1 MSRNNAGGEPLRI
14 HLENQL
20 LEHTM
25 KGEDSSLSYIITT
38 LGIHRGSPR
47 LWLQG
52 PMPERAGFLPG
63 ARYRVD
69 HGPRHIALRV
79 GAGGT
84 RTVSRKERR
93 ERVEPVIDVNSR
105 EDLRVFV
112 GMTRLRIIIRVG
124 EILVTPLESELRILE
139 RENRLLA
146 AAAARTVTTGALA
159 FGGGVMDHVMHTT
172 FRAIGLETNL
182 AFANE
187 IREDLSSHAMSANPV
202 VRTGTTMIVA
212 PLQEAAFDERLMK
225 HIPRVDILLAGLPC
239 SAASRAGRAKR
250 HLAVPEAHPEVGHL
264 IAAAIVMI
272 ARTSPSIYAMEN
284 VTAFATTASAAI
296 LRTQLRDL
304 GYVTHEVEFNAADFG
319 DLEARRRWCLIA
331 VSRGITLSLDNLES
345 EVAVTAAPRTLGEV
359 LEPHDAPHV
368 AERWSTMDGLRAK
381 EARDKEEGKGFKM
394 QIYDA
399 HSPTIGTMTA
409 GMSKVRSTDPKIR
422 HPLQPD
428 LLRVPTA
435 LEHCR
440 MKGVDP
446 TLIDGLSHTIAHEML
461 GQSVCSGP
469 FRAIFRR
476 LGRAILDFTAPP
488 SQREWAPA
496 RTVVSA

>member
-1 MSRNNAGGEPLRI
+1 MSGKNAGGEPLRN

-20 LEHTM
+20 IGHTTTS
-25 KGEDSSLSYIITT
+25 ENHALSYIITT
-38 LGIHRGSPR
+38 LGVHRGSPR

-69 HGPRHIALRV
+69 HGPRHIALRI

-84 RTVSRKERR
+84 RTVSKKERR

-112 GMTRLRIIIRVG
+112 GMTRLRIIIRSG

-139 RENRLLA
+139 RENRLIA
-146 AAAARTVTTGALA
+146 AAASRTVSTGALA
-159 FGGGVMDHVMHTT
+159 FGGGVMDHVMHTA
-172 FRAIGLETNL
+172 FQEIGLDATL

-187 IREDLSSHAMSANPV
+187 IREDLASHAMSENPV
-202 VRTGTTMIVA
+202 IRSATTMIVA

-225 HIPRVDILLAGLPC
+225 QLPRVDVLLAGLPC

-264 IAAAIVMI
+264 IAAAIVII
-272 ARTSPSIYAMEN
+272 ARTSPSFFVMEN
-284 VTAFATTASAAI
+284 VPTWATSASAAI

-331 VSRGITLSLDNLES
+331 VSRGLTLSLDNLQS
-345 EVAVTAAPRTLGEV
+345 EVPVTGGPRTLGEV
-359 LEPHDAPHV
+359 LEHHDAPHI

-399 HSPTIGTMTA
+399 SSPTIGTMTA

-422 HPLQPD
+422 HPHKPE

-440 MKGVDP
+440 IKGIDP
-446 TLIDGLSHTIAHEML
+446 ALIDGLSHTVAHEML

-469 FRAIFRR
+469 FRAIFTR
-476 LGRAILDFTAPP
+476 LGRAILDFTALP
-488 SQREWAPA
+488 SMREWEPA
-496 RTVVSA
+496 KTVVSA